1 MKRIILALL
10 FSSAFAQCEILVNS
24 YSNLRVFPAESE
36 SGSALRYN
44 YYELDLNSDGEIDL
58 QLNGHAVHVVHQPHI
73 DEIRYSL
80 FVTTANNTEI
90 LCFNAPQGPEEPYY
104 TVFAT
109 LSDSVEIPVS
119 PEGPFFSWES
129 GSFHY
134 DPVVAW
140 AIASRDSYLA
150 VRIFDGEAYQYGW
163 VHLAFP
169 KEYEM
174 HEREG
179 TEIEHIDITGQVKVT
194 STALEL
200 TPNALI
206 SAGEGRIITDL
217 LPRESFESTESGKHI
232 LAVDNVEGK
241 VCEIFASSD
250 LETWDR
256 LEVVSPSTRLEYEI
270 EINKQK
276 EFFRVLVSEN
286 ME

>member
-1 MKRIILALL
+1 MKTQFLALL
-10 FSSAFAQCEILVNS
+10 LSSAIAQCEILVTS
-24 YSNLRVFPAESE
+24 DLNLRVFPAVSE
-36 SGSALRYN
+36 SGSPLVYD
-44 YYELDLNSDGEIDL
+44 YYELDLNSDGDGDL
-58 QLNGHAVHVVHQPHI
+58 RLNGHAVHVVFQPYI

-80 FVTTANNTEI
+80 LVTTTNNTEI

-109 LSDSVEIPVS
+109 LSNSVEIPQS

-134 DPVVAW
+134 DPIVGG

-169 KEYEM
+169 EEYEM

-179 TEIEHIDITGQVKVT
+179 TVFEYVSITGLAKVT
-194 STALEL
+194 STAVEL
-200 TPNALI
+200 IPNEMI
-206 SAGEGRIITDL
+206 SAGEGRIISN
-217 LPRESFESTESGKHI
+217 LPFRESLELAGSEKLHLKVNNVGGKI
-232 LAVDNVEGK
+232 
-241 VCEIFASSD
+241 CEIFSSSD
-250 LETWDR
+250 LVTWNRMD
-256 LEVVSPSTRLEYEI
+256 VVSPSMGLEYEI
-270 EINKQK
+270 ERNKQK